1 MTDKQMEEKKEEF
14 EHLSSLIRLQ
24 RKNLGES
31 QDVYGKRFNVGGNAV
46 SEWETAHSIPKYPI
60 LSKIL
65 WQRISELVEEVEREN
80 KADLMFKLNSLYSKF
95 EQEIPPTGEYNEGLY
110 EGLLKAMEITV
121 NELLGFDGD
130 QLKEKVEKI

>member
-65 WQRISELVEEVEREN
+65 WQWIEKLVEEVERET
-80 KADLMFKLNSLYSKF
+80 KEIDRKLM
-95 EQEIPPTGEYNEGLY
+95 
-110 EGLLKAMEITV
+110 
-121 NELLGFDGD
+121 
-130 QLKEKVEKI
+130 EKVADSDYQFGFIRGTQTSESLTPLQISEHEEERKKIRKEMMERFYN